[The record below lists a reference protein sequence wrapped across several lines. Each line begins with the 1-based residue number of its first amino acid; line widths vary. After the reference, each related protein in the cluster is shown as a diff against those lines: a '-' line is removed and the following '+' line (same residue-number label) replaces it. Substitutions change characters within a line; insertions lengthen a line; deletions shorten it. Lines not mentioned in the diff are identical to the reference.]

1 MEKRTISI
9 TGEATC
15 SMKPDMCIISFTSKK

>member
-9 TGEATC
+9 TREATC
-15 SMKPDMCIISFTSKK
+15 SMKPDMCIISFTLKK